1 MKSPLTIG
9 MTAENQWA
17 LLFNQP
23 RITRIKRIILG
34 LLFYSTIASFSLTTD
49 YSDFTDYFNKTSHW
63 CA

>member
-1 MKSPLTIG
+1 

-63 CA
+63 RA